1 MTILISPVGEPR
13 FSSGKN
19 QTDGF
24 GLNAQE
30 RLSEGKDEK
39 YAIQGAHVAL
49 FIIFILCKTADMEKK
64 QFTKIV
70 MSVNLIEPGPPKES
84 LGISFSS
91 ENRAGSLL

>member
-1 MTILISPVGEPR
+1 MLNNKSGRRGLAFVTILISPVGEPR

-49 FIIFILCKTADMEKK
+49 FYYFYLMQNCRHGK
-64 QFTKIV
+64 
-70 MSVNLIEPGPPKES
+70 SNLPR
-84 LGISFSS
+84 L
-91 ENRAGSLL
+91 